1 MYPRLGAGEVKT
13 PALGSGGNKRLGF
26 RRLPVKKDTFTLP
39 HQEI

>member
-13 PALGSGGNKRLGF
+13 PAVGSCGNKRLGF